1 MQKAE
6 LNKYKKMLESKQ
18 ADLTRGLRNRDDIT
32 IEKTADLLEEVQLT
46 AERELAIRNL
56 HRESGLLRDVRLA
69 LSRIK
74 DGTYGVCMNCE
85 EEIKPKRLEAVPWAG
100 YCVRCQEMVDR
111 REISTA
117 RAEQAFAVEEA
128 A

>member
-6 LNKYKKMLESKQ
+6 LNKYKRMLEAKQ
-18 ADLTRGLRNRDDIT
+18 AELTQGLRNREDIT

-56 HRESGLLRDVRLA
+56 HRESGLLRDVRGALA
-69 LSRIK
+69 RIS
-74 DGTYGVCMNCE
+74 DGTYGVCLNCE
-85 EEIKPKRLEAVPWAG
+85 EEIKPKRMEAVPWAA
-100 YCVRCQEMVDR
+100 YCVRCQEMADR
-111 REISTA
+111 REINTT
-117 RAEQAFAVEEA
+117 RVDRDFLVEEA